1 MRTKICI
8 AAALITTVVSA
19 PTANAEKDVIGTG
32 DAVPNSYIVVLKDG
46 VDASPQTLL
55 TKYDGK
61 LKRTYSAALNGF
73 SVREMSEKQAR
84 RLAADPRVS
93 YVQRNLRV
101 SIQETQHN
109 APWNLDRVDQRA
121 LPLNG
126 SYTYA
131 NNAGA
136 GVRAYVLDT
145 GIRTTHQDFEG
156 RASHGVDF
164 INDDRV
170 ADDCHGHG
178 THVASTI
185 AGRTYGAA
193 KRAQVIGV
201 KVLGCD
207 GFADED
213 SVLSGIDWVTRNGI
227 RPAVVNMSLGSQGQN
242 QAEEDAVR
250 RSIRA
255 GFTYVLAAG
264 NSGVDACGF
273 TPARTPEAI
282 TVGATDRNDNR
293 AIFSWRESSNFG
305 RCVDLW
311 APGHPITAAS
321 RISDFSTEVR
331 GGTSMAAP
339 LVAGAAALHLG
350 ANPNATNQQVRD
362 ALVNRATTTANLR
375 DIRVGSPNRLLYIG
389 N

>member
-1 MRTKICI
+1 
-8 AAALITTVVSA
+8 
-19 PTANAEKDVIGTG
+19 
-32 DAVPNSYIVVLKDG
+32 
-46 VDASPQTLL
+46 
-55 TKYDGK
+55 
-61 LKRTYSAALNGF
+61 
-73 SVREMSEKQAR
+73 MSEQQAR
-84 RLAADPRVS
+84 QLAADPRVS

-101 SIQETQHN
+101 SVQETQFN

-227 RPAVVNMSLGSQGQN
+227 RPAVVNMSIGSQGQN